1 MCTHSASDIL
11 RHSQDM
17 IIISDIIIILT
28 ITLLSLIRGD
38 SMSRFRQQS
47 NIDADRAQDEAS
59 VSASLAEA
67 CDVLPTGQADHV
79 LMCVPES
86 YPFQI
91 DLSVH
96 VSTKSTISLPS

>member
-1 MCTHSASDIL
+1 MP
-11 RHSQDM
+11 
-17 IIISDIIIILT
+17 
-28 ITLLSLIRGD
+28 
-38 SMSRFRQQS
+38 RFRQQS
-47 NIDADRAQDEAS
+47 YTDVDRAQDEAS

-67 CDVLPTGQADHV
+67 CDVLPTGQVDHV

-86 YPFQI
+86 HPLQI

>member
-1 MCTHSASDIL
+1 MP
-11 RHSQDM
+11 
-17 IIISDIIIILT
+17 
-28 ITLLSLIRGD
+28 
-38 SMSRFRQQS
+38 RFRQQS
-47 NIDADRAQDEAS
+47 YIDVDRAQDEAS
-59 VSASLAEA
+59 VSAYLAEA

-86 YPFQI
+86 HPLQI